1 MVEILLLIALGIFI
15 GFLSGFFGI
24 GGGTILVP
32 IMLLFGY
39 SMSESVGIAIIPMM
53 LGSVFGSLINIKHKM
68 FEVKPAIILGLG
80 GFVGALSSGF
90 VMKLA
95 PEIVLLCIL
104 IAIQLFNVIKMLTNM
119 SYTTDKAPIE
129 SKGLLFLL
137 GLIVGLIC
145 ISVGVGGAIIIL
157 PTLIVFFR
165 YDIKRAV
172 STSLFFVIFSSTSG
186 LISLSINGLVNYK
199 IGLLIAVGALFGV
212 YFGTKAARN
221 IDKTLQ
227 KKLLVLLSICILFML
242 FYKFVNLIG

>member
-1 MVEILLLIALGIFI
+1 MVEILLLIVFGVVV

-39 SMSESVGIAIIPMM
+39 SMKESVGIAIIPMM
-53 LGSVFGSLINIKHKM
+53 FGSVFGSLINIRHKM
-68 FEVKPAIILGLG
+68 FDVKPAIILGLG

-95 PEIVLLCIL
+95 PEIVLLSVL
-104 IAIQLFNVIKMLTNM
+104 IAVQLFNVIKMSTNKV
-119 SYTTDKAPIE
+119 YTTDKAPIE

-137 GLIVGLIC
+137 GLIVGLIS

-165 YDIKRAV
+165 YDIKKAV
-172 STSLFFVIFSSTSG
+172 STSLFFVVFSSTSG
-186 LISLSINGLVNYK
+186 LISLSVNGLVNFK
-199 IGLLIAVGALFGV
+199 IGLLIAVGVLLGV
-212 YFGTKAARN
+212 TFGTKAART
-221 IDKTLQ
+221 IDKTIQ
-227 KKLLVLLSICILFML
+227 KKLLVLLSIAILFML
-242 FYKFVNLIG
+242 FYKLINLIR